1 MPNLIVINMNEK
13 YVLIKPYECSY
24 GTLPEGSDIIY
35 FRGQFYL
42 NGGPIPAVWNSLFE
56 KIIENDKYVRKVKI
70 NKNEF

>member
-1 MPNLIVINMNEK
+1 MNEK
-13 YVLIKPYECSY
+13 YVLIKPYECGY

-42 NGGPIPAVWNSLFE
+42 NGGPIPAVWNSLFK
-56 KIIENDKYVRKVKI
+56 KIIEDDKYVRKVKI

>member
-1 MPNLIVINMNEK
+1 MNEK

-42 NGGPIPAVWNSLFE
+42 NGGTIPSTWNSLFK
-56 KIIENDKYVRKVKI
+56 KIIENDEYVKRVKI
-70 NKNEF
+70 QKNEF